1 MNSIK
6 SSPFKVDRTYFNS
19 YKFSKSFNG
28 NMYQNNG
35 LESDKTKDQSDS
47 PNPLWKEWQKACQL
61 EERIRAARYRRNKIV
76 FILKMCYI

>member
-1 MNSIK
+1 
-6 SSPFKVDRTYFNS
+6 
-19 YKFSKSFNG
+19 
-28 NMYQNNG
+28 MYQNNG